1 MNQAS
6 YDEWTFEII
15 STLMLKYL
23 HPLFLSILLFLFYRV
38 TQSFSGQFTQVDRDA
53 KFLKDED
60 VDGIAVVTDLDLV
73 KEMQHKIGRFADRP
87 IDFFP
92 AAWAVSL
99 NQKNFDLLSFAPYV
113 VTPKPDGTLYLL
125 YVDSVGD
132 VYLENQTQNF
142 FKMSENRTVQL
153 LSSDRQVLKDTLLD
167 GYFVRRICSTGS
179 EGPDQL
185 GRLTF
190 IIQDAIRCNGTDL
203 TKRGI
208 LQRIDTIEVIL
219 FYYST

>member
-1 MNQAS
+1 M
-6 YDEWTFEII
+6 
-15 STLMLKYL
+15 
-23 HPLFLSILLFLFYRV
+23 
-38 TQSFSGQFTQVDRDA
+38 DRDA
-53 KFLKDED
+53 KFLKNED
-60 VDGIAVVTDLDLV
+60 VDGITVVTDLDLV
-73 KEMQHKIGRFADRP
+73 KEMQHKLGRFADGP
-87 IDFFP
+87 TDFFP

-113 VTPKPDGTLYLL
+113 VTPKPDGTRYLL

-153 LSSDRQVLKDTLLD
+153 LSSDRRVLKDTILD